1 VAQRQPIDFRAHL
14 TSLLPNS
21 LINAMAREAGAVQR
35 ERKIRIVAFFWT
47 LVLGFGVGRERTLS
61 GLRRAFERA
70 TGTRVVPSA
79 FYDRFHPR
87 LVLFL
92 RRVVAH
98 VMVKTQEPTTRL
110 RGLLASFRDLVVAD
124 ATVIRLHELLEHAFP
139 ACRTNHTKAAVKLHA
154 VMSVDA
160 AGPRRI
166 SVTSE
171 RIPEVTKIRIGPWVE
186 GRLLVFDL
194 AYFKYQLFS
203 CIRRNGGYFVARLK
217 QCANPRIVAV
227 YRGSPGRLLGERIQ
241 DIAPFLKRRVIDV
254 EVEACFPGRRYSGR
268 QRRRTERFRVVG
280 IRNAETGEHHLY
292 ITNVMVE
299 RLSADDIA
307 RVYAARWLVELFFR
321 ELKCRYR
328 ADEIPSRK
336 RSVVEA
342 LLYASMLTFVASRT
356 LLLDLRRR
364 LRATD
369 RDVPDERWSVLF
381 ASVATDLLVVLTR
394 RTRLAQLIAQ
404 QVTDLLLAEARDPN
418 RHRCLLRQRA
428 QEAYR

>member
-1 VAQRQPIDFRAHL
+1 VARHQTIDFCARL
-14 TSLLPNS
+14 TSILPTS
-21 LINAMAREAGAVQR
+21 LIEGLAHETGAVQR
-35 ERKIRIVAFFWT
+35 ERKIGITAFFWT
-47 LVLGFGVGRERTLS
+47 LVLGFGTGKERTLS
-61 GLRRAFERA
+61 GLRRSFERT

-92 RRVVAH
+92 RRIVAY
-98 VMVKTQEPTTRL
+98 VMVKTEEPTTKL
-110 RGLLASFRDLVVAD
+110 RGILSSFRDLVVAD

-171 RIPEVTKIRIGPWVE
+171 RIPDVTMLRIGPWVSC
-186 GRLLVFDL
+186 RLLVFDL

-217 QCANPRIVAV
+217 QCANPSIVEV
-227 YRGSPGRLLGERIQ
+227 HRGHAGRLLGERVQ
-241 DIAPFLKRRVIDV
+241 DIVPFLKRRVIDV

-280 IRNAETGEHHLY
+280 VRNPETGAHHLY
-292 ITNVMVE
+292 ITNVPPD

-328 ADEIPSRK
+328 ADEMPSRK
-336 RSVVEA
+336 RAVVEA
-342 LLYASMLTFVASRT
+342 LLYASILTFVASRT
-356 LLLDLRRR
+356 LLLELRRR
-364 LRATD
+364 LHASD

-381 ASVATDLLVVLTR
+381 ASIAGDLLIIVTR
-394 RTRLAQLIAQ
+394 RTQLARLLAHQ
-404 QVTDLLLAEARDPN
+404 TTELLLAEAHDPN
-418 RHRCLLRQRA
+418 RHRRLLRQRA
-428 QEAYR
+428 EEAIR